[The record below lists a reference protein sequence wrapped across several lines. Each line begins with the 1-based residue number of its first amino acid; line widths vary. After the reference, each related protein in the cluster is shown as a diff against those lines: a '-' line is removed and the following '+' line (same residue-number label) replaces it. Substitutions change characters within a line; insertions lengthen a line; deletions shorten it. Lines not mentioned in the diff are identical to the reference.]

1 MIENGCAPDIFSYNT
16 MINGYCKVKRLDK
29 AMELFHEISRK
40 GLIPNNVTYNT
51 LMQSKLEEALKLFQ
65 AMRNN
70 GLELD
75 IVPYSILMDGLCKA
89 RHINVA
95 KELFYKLLENG
106 LKPHVYTCTIMIN
119 GFLKEGLLDEAYQLF
134 RSMRASLQLDIR
146 ERSDD
151 LDGAFEGDKNQL
163 ENGKSDCGPPHAQF
177 VQLQLAPHLHL
188 PSFSA
193 RASTVTLLIGSF
205 FASVALPRLQ
215 LNQGSATSTSG
226 SEAKPKKTIY
236 CACPKT
242 KKLRDECIVEQ
253 GEEACAKMDRGS
265 SYMPS
270 RGGLQC
276 LRLVLEVS
284 IMKTI

>member
-1 MIENGCAPDIFSYNT
+1 
-16 MINGYCKVKRLDK
+16 
-29 AMELFHEISRK
+29 
-40 GLIPNNVTYNT
+40 
-51 LMQSKLEEALKLFQ
+51 
-65 AMRNN
+65 MRNN

-163 ENGKSDCGPPHAQF
+163 ENGKSDC
-177 VQLQLAPHLHL
+177 
-188 PSFSA
+188 
-193 RASTVTLLIGSF
+193 
-205 FASVALPRLQ
+205 ALPRLQ